1 LRQLAAFNQF
11 PSFASSNNKLRKA
24 HFSQGVFTMIQT
36 SIRVLID
43 QIEQVAR
50 KTDFSGVISIHQAD
64 APLYEQAF
72 GYRDI
77 QNQLPNSP
85 ATRFGIA
92 SGTKFFTAL
101 GIGRLIDQGLLT
113 LETEVGKLSPE
124 YVGFIN
130 PRATIQHLLTHT
142 SGIYDYY
149 DEEIEQDFDHF
160 FVSIPW
166 YQLETPSDYWP
177 LFQGQA
183 AKFQPGERFS
193 YSNGGY
199 VFLGLLIEKITGRLF
214 RDFMQEQVFQ
224 VAHMPQTGFYA
235 LNNLPANTALGYLE
249 DRQTTNIY
257 NLPIRGGGDGGLLTT
272 AEDLRSFWQHL
283 FSQRLL
289 SPELTAAFL
298 RTHYRFSG
306 KTGYGCGLYKQLD
319 ESQFAI
325 VGGDAGVGFDSR
337 YLVKPEI
344 AISILS
350 NITHGEEELR
360 QVVLDFFD
368 QTA

>member
-1 LRQLAAFNQF
+1 
-11 PSFASSNNKLRKA
+11 
-24 HFSQGVFTMIQT
+24 MIQI
-36 SIRVLID
+36 SMPVLVD
-43 QIEQVAR
+43 QIEKVVR
-50 KTDFSGVISIHQAD
+50 ETDFSGAISIHQAD
-64 APLYEQAF
+64 SPLYEKAF

-85 ATRFGIA
+85 GTRFGIA

-101 GIGRLIDQGLLT
+101 GIGRLIDQGLLE
-113 LETEVGKLSPE
+113 LETQVGELSPD
-124 YVGFIN
+124 YVDFID

-160 FVSIPW
+160 FISIPW
-166 YQLETPSDYWP
+166 YRLGTPSDYWP

-183 AKFQPGERFS
+183 SKFQPGERFS

-199 VFLGLLIEKITGRLF
+199 VFLGLLIEKITGQLF
-214 RDFMQEQVFQ
+214 RDFMLEQVFQ

-249 DRQTTNIY
+249 DRKTTNIY
-257 NLPIRGGGDGGLLTT
+257 SLPVRGGGDGGLFTT

-283 FSQRLL
+283 FANRIL
-289 SPELTAAFL
+289 SPALTAIFL
-298 RTHYRFSG
+298 QTHYRFDD
-306 KTGYGCGLYKQLD
+306 KTGYGCGLYKRLD
-319 ESQFAI
+319 ESLFAI

-337 YLVKPEI
+337 YLVNQKI
-344 AISILS
+344 TISILS
-350 NITHGEEELR
+350 NITNGEEELR
-360 QVVLDFFD
+360 KVVMDFFD
-368 QTA
+368 KEA